1 MKRLDRYMW
10 RELFVPFLI
19 GSVGVLLMFQANYLI
34 FQFKSYAVT
43 SVPWTA
49 TLQMLLF
56 STPKYLAM
64 VLPIATSLATSLAMS
79 RITRETELTAIR
91 STGTPILRVIAPVAV
106 FGLVVSALAFYVAE
120 TVQPAAAKATRKLAA
135 DIYVRAAAPDFKSNV
150 TINLASK
157 VAIIGTVSRGER
169 DTVNLFSVVLYER
182 PAEDRITMTFAR
194 TGRYQDGIWTL
205 DKPQIWSMEGDTLL
219 RMKPRDELVIR
230 EPITVES
237 LFAPPEPEELTTAEL
252 KRAIE
257 DNRKQGLDTRRG
269 EIKLHERFSV
279 PTSCLIFAI
288 VSPIF
293 SVYFARSG
301 AFLGVLLSIF
311 VVMGYYNLYI
321 ISTEIF
327 GPNGYVS
334 PLVAAWLPNLVFAA
348 LGVFGL
354 RRLE

>member
-10 RELFVPFLI
+10 RELLVPFLI

-34 FQFKSYAVT
+34 FQFKSYSVT

-91 STGTPILRVIAPVAV
+91 SAGTPILRVIAPVAI
-106 FGLVVSALAFYVAE
+106 FGLAVSALAYYVAE
-120 TVQPAAAKATRKLAA
+120 TVQPAAARATRKLAA

-157 VAIIGTVSRGER
+157 VAIIGTVSRGEN

-182 PAEDRITMTFAR
+182 PGEDRITMTFAK
-194 TGRYQDGIWTL
+194 TGTYRDGIWTL
-205 DKPQIWSMEGDTLL
+205 DKPQVWAMDGNTLIT
-219 RMKPRDELVIR
+219 MKPRSELVIN

-237 LFAPPEPEELTTAEL
+237 LFAPPEPEELTTPQL
-252 KRAIE
+252 KKAIE
-257 DNRKQGLDTRRG
+257 DNRKQGLDTKRG

-293 SVYFARSG
+293 AVYFARSG
-301 AFLGVLLSIF
+301 AFLGVLISIF

-334 PLVAAWLPNLVFAA
+334 PLIAAWLPNIVFAV
-348 LGVFGL
+348 LGIFGL